1 MTENVRT
8 FEKAL
13 RESEELQHR
22 LAEELK
28 KIAEEKSAESD
39 AEAMAKAAQ
48 ALGYDFTVADMEKA
62 NAEAQE
68 LAPEEMEQAAGGWC
82 FADYDCYTA
91 WNYTAWNHDS
101 PDQQGSACFSDYG
114 CITLFHDSKVDD
126 LIHYVDEFINNEDAK
141 KMQKDGKGLIDYIIK
156 KLPLPMD

>member
-13 RESEELQHR
+13 RESGELRRR

-28 KIAEEKSAESD
+28 KIAGEGSASND
-39 AEAMAKAAQ
+39 AEAMAAAAR

-68 LAPEEMEQAAGGWC
+68 LDPEEMELAAGGWC

-91 WNYTAWNHDS
+91 WNHDT
-101 PDQQGSACFSDYG
+101 PDQQGSACFSDYE

-126 LIHYVDEFINNEDAK
+126 LIDYVDDFLNDDKTK
-141 KMQKDGKGLIDYIIK
+141 KMKKDGKGLIDYIIK
-156 KLPLPMD
+156 KLPFDI

>member
-13 RESEELQHR
+13 RESEELQRR
-22 LAEELK
+22 LTQELK
-28 KIAEEKSAESD
+28 KIAEERSASND

-82 FADYDCYTA
+82 FADYDC
-91 WNYTAWNHDS
+91 YTAWNHDS

>member
-22 LAEELK
+22 LAQELK

-91 WNYTAWNHDS
+91 WNHDS
-101 PDQQGSACFSDYG
+101 SDQQGSACFSDYG

>member
-1 MTENVRT
+1 MTENVRK
-8 FEKAL
+8 FEADL
-13 RESEELQHR
+13 RGNEELR
-22 LAEELK
+22 KKLSVELA
-28 KIAEEKSAESD
+28 KIAKEKSVESD

-82 FADYDCYTA
+82 FADYDC
-91 WNYTAWNHDS
+91 YTAWNHDS

>member
-22 LAEELK
+22 LVQELK

-62 NAEAQE
+62 HAETQE
-68 LAPEEMEQAAGGWC
+68 LDPGEMEQAAGGWC
-82 FADYDCYTA
+82 FADYDC
-91 WNYTAWNHDS
+91 YTAWNHDS

-114 CITLFHDSKVDD
+114 CITLFHDSKIDD

-141 KMQKDGKGLIDYIIK
+141 KMQKDGKGLFDYIYK
-156 KLPLPMD
+156 KLPLD

>member
-1 MTENVRT
+1 MTENVRK
-8 FEKAL
+8 FEKDM
-13 RESEELQHR
+13 RKSEELR
-22 LAEELK
+22 KKLLAELK

-39 AEAMAKAAQ
+39 AEAMAKAAR

-68 LAPEEMEQAAGGWC
+68 LDPEEMEQAAGGWC
-82 FADYDCYTA
+82 FADYDC
-91 WNYTAWNHDS
+91 YTAWNHDS

-156 KLPLPMD
+156 KLPLD

>member
-1 MTENVRT
+1 MTENVRI
-8 FEKAL
+8 FEKDL
-13 RESEELQHR
+13 RGNEKLQKKLFEEL
-22 LAEELK
+22 A
-28 KIAEEKSAESD
+28 KIAKEKSAESD
-39 AEAMAKAAQ
+39 AEAMAKAAH

-82 FADYDCYTA
+82 FADYDC
-91 WNYTAWNHDS
+91 YTAWNHDS

-141 KMQKDGKGLIDYIIK
+141 KMQKDGKELIDYIIK
-156 KLPLPMD
+156 KLPLD

>member
-13 RESEELQHR
+13 WESEELQHR
-22 LAEELK
+22 LAQELK
-28 KIAEEKSAESD
+28 KIAEERSASND

-91 WNYTAWNHDS
+91 WNHDS
-101 PDQQGSACFSDYG
+101 PDQQGSACFSDYD
-114 CITLFHDSKVDD
+114 CITLFHDSKVDE
-126 LIHYVDEFINNEDAK
+126 LIKKAEEFINSEDMK
-141 KMQKDGKGLIDYIIK
+141 RTQKDGKGLVDYIYK
-156 KLPLPMD
+156 KLPLD

>member
-1 MTENVRT
+1 MTENVRK

-13 RESEELQHR
+13 RESEDLQAR

-28 KIAEEKSAESD
+28 KIAEEKSALND
-39 AEAMAKAAQ
+39 AEAMAKAAR

-68 LAPEEMEQAAGGWC
+68 LDPEEMELAAGGWC

-91 WNYTAWNHDS
+91 WNHDT
-101 PDQQGSACFSDYG
+101 PDQQGSACFSDYE

-126 LIHYVDEFINNEDAK
+126 LIDYVDEFINNEDANKMK
-141 KMQKDGKGLIDYIIK
+141 KEGKGLIDYIIK
-156 KLPLPMD
+156 KLPFDI

>member
-22 LAEELK
+22 LAQELK

-39 AEAMAKAAQ
+39 AEAMAKAAH

-82 FADYDCYTA
+82 FADYDC
-91 WNYTAWNHDS
+91 YTAWNHDS

>member
-1 MTENVRT
+1 MTENVRK
-8 FEKAL
+8 FEKDL
-13 RESEELQHR
+13 RGNEKLQKKLFEEL
-22 LAEELK
+22 A
-28 KIAEEKSAESD
+28 KIAKEKSAESD
-39 AEAMAKAAQ
+39 AEAMAKAAH

-91 WNYTAWNHDS
+91 WNHDS
-101 PDQQGSACFSDYG
+101 PDQQGSACFSDYD
-114 CITLFHDSKVDD
+114 CITLFHDSKVDE

-156 KLPLPMD
+156 KLPLD

>member
-22 LAEELK
+22 LAQELK
-28 KIAEEKSAESD
+28 KIAEENSAESD

-91 WNYTAWNHDS
+91 WNHDS
-101 PDQQGSACFSDYG
+101 PDQQGSACFSDYD
-114 CITLFHDSKVDD
+114 CITLFHDSKVDE

>member
-1 MTENVRT
+1 MTENVRK

-13 RESEELQHR
+13 RESEELQRR
-22 LAEELK
+22 LTKELK
-28 KIAEEKSAESD
+28 KIAEERSASND

-62 NAEAQE
+62 NAETQE
-68 LAPEEMEQAAGGWC
+68 LDPEEMEQAAGGWC

-91 WNYTAWNHDS
+91 WNHDS
-101 PDQQGSACFSDYG
+101 PDQPGSACFSDYD

>member
-13 RESEELQHR
+13 RESGELRRR

-28 KIAEEKSAESD
+28 KIAGEGSASND
-39 AEAMAKAAQ
+39 AEAMAAAAR

-68 LAPEEMEQAAGGWC
+68 LDPEEMELAAGGWC

-91 WNYTAWNHDS
+91 WNHDT
-101 PDQQGSACFSDYG
+101 PDQKGTACFSDYE
-114 CITLFHDSKVDD
+114 CMTAYHESFAVDA
-126 LIHYVDEFINNEDAK
+126 LYGTFVKPVEDIYDALK
-141 KMQKDGKGLIDYIIK
+141 NLIDSFK
-156 KLPLPMD
+156 S

>member
-68 LAPEEMEQAAGGWC
+68 LAPEEMEQAAGGG
-82 FADYDCYTA
+82 ASQITTA
-91 WNYTAWNHDS
+91 TPPGTTILLISRVPPASAIMTVS
-101 PDQQGSACFSDYG
+101 PCSMIPRWMIS
-114 CITLFHDSKVDD
+114 
-126 LIHYVDEFINNEDAK
+126 FIMWISLSIMKMRRKCK
-141 KMQKDGKGLIDYIIK
+141 KTERD
-156 KLPLPMD
+156 